1 LVENGNECLNRK
13 EGGTMDIS
21 TFYTLRSSPRD
32 PLDETIRQIISKLKI
47 SFKPSFR
54 RPVFKRAPAEETT
67 NWRELALLSVHRKVR
82 EKDDLDYDEVNA
94 FLNKLTKQTYDKMM
108 VSIMERLDKRDSMFR
123 LRVTTLLFDRGVTQ
137 TFYASLMADAYKDIA
152 GAYPDARQD
161 LMVQVMMFDKLYD
174 SANVTIV
181 PSQTDPTYNEA
192 IIAWY
197 KQKERKRTFAVY
209 VAELFSRGLIP
220 QELMS
225 GFVKTIAD
233 DLKESVRQPKTPT
246 AEEHVDALVR
256 FVFAVA
262 AKVPEVKDPVKQVL
276 AIPKAE
282 TPCLNMKSRF
292 KLDDSLKL

>member
-1 LVENGNECLNRK
+1 
-13 EGGTMDIS
+13 MDIS

-32 PLDETIRQIISKLKI
+32 PLDETLRQIISKLKI

-181 PSQTDPTYNEA
+181 PSQTDPSYNEA

>member
-1 LVENGNECLNRK
+1 
-13 EGGTMDIS
+13 MDIS

-108 VSIMERLDKRDSMFR
+108 VSIMERLDKRDSLFR

-181 PSQTDPTYNEA
+181 PSQTDPSYNEA

>member
-1 LVENGNECLNRK
+1 
-13 EGGTMDIS
+13 MDIS

-94 FLNKLTKQTYDKMM
+94 FLNKLTKQTYDKRM
-108 VSIMERLDKRDSMFR
+108 VSIKERLDKRDSMFR

-181 PSQTDPTYNEA
+181 PSQTDPSYNEA

-276 AIPKAE
+276 AIPKAD

>member
-1 LVENGNECLNRK
+1 
-13 EGGTMDIS
+13 MDIS

-181 PSQTDPTYNEA
+181 PSQTDPSYNEA

>member
-1 LVENGNECLNRK
+1 
-13 EGGTMDIS
+13 MDIS

-108 VSIMERLDKRDSMFR
+108 VAIMEKLDKRDSMFR

-137 TFYASLMADAYKDIA
+137 TFYAALMADAYKDIA

-161 LMVQVMMFDKLYD
+161 LLVQVMMFDKLYD

-181 PSQTDPTYNEA
+181 PSHTDSGYNEA
-192 IIAWY
+192 ILAWY
-197 KQKERKRTFAVY
+197 KQKEKKRTFAVY

-276 AIPKAE
+276 AIPKSE

>member
-1 LVENGNECLNRK
+1 
-13 EGGTMDIS
+13 MDIS

-108 VSIMERLDKRDSMFR
+108 VAIMEKLDKRDSMFR

-181 PSQTDPTYNEA
+181 PSQTDPSYNEA

-276 AIPKAE
+276 AIPKSE

>member
-1 LVENGNECLNRK
+1 
-13 EGGTMDIS
+13 MDIS
-21 TFYTLRSSPRD
+21 TLYSLRSAPR
-32 PLDETIRQIISKLKI
+32 PALDEAIRTIISKLKI

-54 RPVFKRAPAEETT
+54 RPTFKRAPAEETT

-108 VSIMERLDKRDSMFR
+108 VAIMEKLDKRDSMFR

-137 TFYASLMADAYKDIA
+137 TFYAALMADAYKDIA

-161 LMVQVMMFDKLYD
+161 LLVQVMMFDTLYD
-174 SANVTIV
+174 STNVTIV
-181 PSQTDPTYNEA
+181 PTTSDPSYNDA
-192 IIAWY
+192 IIAWT
-197 KQKERKRTFAVY
+197 KQKEKKRTFAVY

-225 GFVKTIAD
+225 AFVKTIAD
-233 DLKESVRQPKTPT
+233 DLKESVRQAKTPA

-276 AIPKAE
+276 AIPKPEA
-282 TPCLNMKSRF
+282 PCLNMKSRF

>member
-1 LVENGNECLNRK
+1 
-13 EGGTMDIS
+13 MDIS

-181 PSQTDPTYNEA
+181 PSQTDPSYNEA

-276 AIPKAE
+276 AIPKSE

>member
-1 LVENGNECLNRK
+1 
-13 EGGTMDIS
+13 MDITTLYS
-21 TFYTLRSSPRD
+21 LRSAPR
-32 PLDETIRQIISKLKI
+32 PALDEAIRMIISKLKI

-54 RPVFKRAPAEETT
+54 RPTFKRAPAEETT

-82 EKDDLDYDEVNA
+82 EKDDPDYDEVNA

-108 VSIMERLDKRDSMFR
+108 VAIMDKLDKRDSMFR

-137 TFYASLMADAYKDIA
+137 TFYAALMADAYKDIA

-161 LMVQVMMFDKLYD
+161 LLVQVMMFDTLYD
-174 SANVTIV
+174 STNVTIV
-181 PSQTDPTYNEA
+181 PTTSDPSYNDA
-192 IIAWY
+192 IIAWT
-197 KQKERKRTFAVY
+197 KQKEKKRTFAVY

-225 GFVKTIAD
+225 AFVKTIAD
-233 DLKESVRQPKTPT
+233 DLKESVRQAKTPA

-276 AIPKAE
+276 AIPKAD

>member
-1 LVENGNECLNRK
+1 
-13 EGGTMDIS
+13 MDIS
-21 TFYTLRSSPRD
+21 TLYSLRSSPRD
-32 PLDETIRQIISKLKI
+32 PLDEAIRTIISKLKI

-108 VSIMERLDKRDSMFR
+108 VAIMEKLDKRDSMFR

-137 TFYASLMADAYKDIA
+137 TFYASLMADAYKDIS

-174 SANVTIV
+174 SSNVTIV
-181 PSQTDPTYNEA
+181 PSQTDPGYNDA

-197 KQKERKRTFAVY
+197 KQKEKKRTFAVY
-209 VAELFSRGLIP
+209 VSELFSRGLIP

-225 GFVKTIAD
+225 GFVKTIGD
-233 DLKESVRQPKTPT
+233 DLKESVRQPKTPA

>member
-1 LVENGNECLNRK
+1 
-13 EGGTMDIS
+13 MDIS

-108 VSIMERLDKRDSMFR
+108 VAIMEKLDKRDSMFR

-137 TFYASLMADAYKDIA
+137 TFYAALMADAYKDIA

-181 PSQTDPTYNEA
+181 PSQTDPSYNDA

-197 KQKERKRTFAVY
+197 KQKEKKRTFAVY
-209 VAELFSRGLIP
+209 VSELFSRGLIP

-225 GFVKTIAD
+225 GFVKTIGD
-233 DLKESVRQPKTPT
+233 DLKESVRQPKTPA

>member
-1 LVENGNECLNRK
+1 
-13 EGGTMDIS
+13 MDIL

-32 PLDETIRQIISKLKI
+32 PLDETIRQTISKLKI

-197 KQKERKRTFAVY
+197 KQKEKKRTFAVY

>member
-1 LVENGNECLNRK
+1 
-13 EGGTMDIS
+13 MDIS

-67 NWRELALLSVHRKVR
+67 NWRELARLSVHRKVR

-181 PSQTDPTYNEA
+181 PSQTDPSYNEA

>member
-1 LVENGNECLNRK
+1 
-13 EGGTMDIS
+13 MDIS

-137 TFYASLMADAYKDIA
+137 TFYAALMADAYKDIA

-181 PSQTDPTYNEA
+181 PSQTDPTYNDA

-197 KQKERKRTFAVY
+197 KQKEKKRTFAVY

>member
-1 LVENGNECLNRK
+1 
-13 EGGTMDIS
+13 MDIS

-137 TFYASLMADAYKDIA
+137 TFYAALMADAYKDIA

-181 PSQTDPTYNEA
+181 PSQTDPTYNDA

-197 KQKERKRTFAVY
+197 KQKEKKRTFAVY

-282 TPCLNMKSRF
+282 APCLNMKSRF

>member
-1 LVENGNECLNRK
+1 
-13 EGGTMDIS
+13 MDIS

-137 TFYASLMADAYKDIA
+137 TFYASLMVDAYKDIA

>member
-1 LVENGNECLNRK
+1 
-13 EGGTMDIS
+13 
-21 TFYTLRSSPRD
+21 
-32 PLDETIRQIISKLKI
+32 
-47 SFKPSFR
+47 
-54 RPVFKRAPAEETT
+54 
-67 NWRELALLSVHRKVR
+67 
-82 EKDDLDYDEVNA
+82 
-94 FLNKLTKQTYDKMM
+94 MM
-108 VSIMERLDKRDSMFR
+108 VAIMEKLDKRDSMFR

-137 TFYASLMADAYKDIA
+137 TFYASLMADAYKDIS

-174 SANVTIV
+174 SSNVTIV
-181 PSQTDPTYNEA
+181 PSQTDPGYNDA

-197 KQKERKRTFAVY
+197 KQKEKKRTFAVY
-209 VAELFSRGLIP
+209 VSELFSRGLIP

-225 GFVKTIAD
+225 GFVKTIGD
-233 DLKESVRQPKTPT
+233 DLKESVRQPKTPA